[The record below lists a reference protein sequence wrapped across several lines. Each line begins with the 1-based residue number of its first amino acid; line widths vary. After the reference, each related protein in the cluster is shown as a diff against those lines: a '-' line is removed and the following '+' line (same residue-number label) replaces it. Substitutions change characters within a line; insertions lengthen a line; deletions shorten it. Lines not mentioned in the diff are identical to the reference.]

1 MLLTWGD
8 AVPALF
14 RRESVQFGLAILTAG
29 LLYVE
34 PGWLLALAAAAILF
48 VIFFHRVEYGL
59 ILTIFYAPFF
69 LFPVELYR
77 FAFPMSELVILITG
91 ASWLL
96 RQLATWGRARQA
108 TNSAYPGPSLYER
121 LRRLNALDWGVLAWV
136 VLGVISLSWATTTT
150 TATTELRTLILE
162 PSLLYLILRSITV
175 NRHTMLRLIDALLL
189 AGVIVCLVGLY
200 LYVRGEAIITAE
212 EGARRLAS
220 VYGSPNNVGLL
231 LGRSIPFALAFALL
245 PLDRT
250 RRIAAALALGLM
262 LVTLLLTQS
271 AGAIFLGVPAAIVAV
286 LLLIFG
292 RRALIALMGLGAA
305 GGVAL
310 FALVRESPR
319 FARVFD
325 LTEGTTF
332 FRLRL
337 WQSTLQMLRDHPI
350 TGLGLDQ
357 FLYAYRGDY
366 LLPDAWQEPNLSHP
380 HNILL
385 DWWIRL
391 GIVGVAI
398 LLWIQVVFW
407 RTALRLYRFYR
418 QDNQYVLALVIGI
431 MGSMASLLAHGLID
445 NSVFVQ
451 DLCFIFALLLGVTVQ
466 LSNMGAIDGKS

>member
-1 MLLTWGD
+1 
-8 AVPALF
+8 
-14 RRESVQFGLAILTAG
+14 
-29 LLYVE
+29 
-34 PGWLLALAAAAILF
+34 
-48 VIFFHRVEYGL
+48 
-59 ILTIFYAPFF
+59 
-69 LFPVELYR
+69 
-77 FAFPMSELVILITG
+77 
-91 ASWLL
+91 
-96 RQLATWGRARQA
+96 
-108 TNSAYPGPSLYER
+108 
-121 LRRLNALDWGVLAWV
+121 
-136 VLGVISLSWATTTT
+136 
-150 TATTELRTLILE
+150 
-162 PSLLYLILRSITV
+162 
-175 NRHTMLRLIDALLL
+175 MLRLIDALLL

-292 RRALIALMGLGAA
+292 RRALIALMGLGAT

-366 LLPDAWQEPNLSHP
+366 MLPDAWQEPNLSHP